1 MISTHELTGEAAT
14 PSSAGVSPAVVPGAG
29 WKPALREPAPTV
41 LLLGVGNWLMGDEG
55 VGIHTIQAL
64 EAQPPLFGVR
74 TLDGGTGGV
83 NLLLELEGFRD
94 VIMVDATRDGQ
105 PAGTLTFLQPRQ
117 VGDLPRGLGAHDF
130 GLKDLFAA
138 AALLEQLPAIHLY
151 TISVEE
157 VKPMCTDLSPAVAAA
172 VPEVVHA
179 MHALAARLAAEG
191 AT

>member
-1 MISTHELTGEAAT
+1 MIATLELM
-14 PSSAGVSPAVVPGAG
+14 S
-29 WKPALREPAPTV
+29 APTPQSAAAPQPPARV

-55 VGIHTIQAL
+55 VGIHVVQEL

-74 TLDGGTGGV
+74 VLDGGTGGV
-83 NLLLELEGFRD
+83 SLLLELDGFRD
-94 VIMVDATRDGQ
+94 VVMVDATRDGR
-105 PAGTLTFLQPRQ
+105 PAGTITFLQPRT

-130 GLKDLFAA
+130 GVKDLFAA
-138 AALLEQLPAIHLY
+138 AALLVQLPNIHLY

-157 VKPMCTDLSPAVAAA
+157 LKPMCTDLSPAVAAA

-191 AT
+191 EK